1 MNINQR
7 IKTIRKQLGLN
18 QTEFGEKIGL
28 AQTGVSWIEKDG
40 NTVIE
45 QNIRLIC
52 ETFGINE
59 AWLRTGE
66 GEREAVSAASDPFLP
81 LRQKHHLSFIEEQV
95 LRIYFKLDETA
106 RASVCQYVQ
115 TVAEAIAEPPP
126 AEEPPRAADEKQ
138 RTAPLTDEEI
148 EAELADYRAELLAER
163 EVRSASISGNADA
176 KRA

>member
-7 IKTIRKQLGLN
+7 IKTIRKHLGLN

-115 TVAEAIAEPPP
+115 TVAEAIAEAPP
-126 AEEPPRAADEKQ
+126 AEKRVGDAERAEMH
-138 RTAPLTDEEI
+138 RLLDEEI
-148 EAELADYRAELLAER
+148 DAEEKAQ
-163 EVRSASISGNADA
+163 SASDAGNT

>member
-7 IKTIRKQLGLN
+7 IKTIRKHLGLN

-66 GEREAVSAASDPFLP
+66 GEMMAASANTVFDEFAQHYALT
-81 LRQKHHLSFIEEQV
+81 REEQA
-95 LRIYFKLDETA
+95 TA
-106 RASVCQYVQ
+106 RFLLNLSRDERAAVLQYVKRL
-115 TVAEAIAEPPP
+115 A
-126 AEEPPRAADEKQ
+126 
-138 RTAPLTDEEI
+138 
-148 EAELADYRAELLAER
+148 AELAKIEE
-163 EVRSASISGNADA
+163 
-176 KRA
+176 

>member
-1 MNINQR
+1 MTINAR
-7 IKTIRKQLGLN
+7 IRSIRKDLRISQKD
-18 QTEFGEKIGL
+18 FGAKIGL
-28 AQTGVSWIEKDG
+28 GQGAVSFMEQNG

-106 RASVCQYVQ
+106 REAVCQYVQ
-115 TVAEAIAEPPP
+115 SVAEAIAEPPP
-126 AEEPPRAADEKQ
+126 AEERVSDAERAEMHHLLD
-138 RTAPLTDEEI
+138 
-148 EAELADYRAELLAER
+148 AELDAEEKA
-163 EVRSASISGNADA
+163 RSASEDGNA

>member
-1 MNINQR
+1 MTINAR
-7 IKTIRKQLGLN
+7 IRSIRKDLRISQKD
-18 QTEFGEKIGL
+18 FGAKIGL
-28 AQTGVSWIEKDG
+28 GQGAVSFMEQNG

-66 GEREAVSAASDPFLP
+66 GEREVVSAASDPFLP
-81 LRQKHHLSFIEEQV
+81 LRQKHQLSFIEEQV

-106 RASVCQYVQ
+106 REAVCQYVQ
-115 TVAEAIAEPPP
+115 AVAEAIAEAPP
-126 AEEPPRAADEKQ
+126 AEERVSDAERAEMHRLLD
-138 RTAPLTDEEI
+138 
-148 EAELADYRAELLAER
+148 AELDAER
-163 EVRSASISGNADA
+163 KALSASEDGNA

>member
-1 MNINQR
+1 MDINQR
-7 IKTIRKQLGLN
+7 IRNLRKELGLS
-18 QTEFGEKIGL
+18 QKDFGLKIGL
-28 AQTGVSWIEKDG
+28 GQAAVSRLEQSKVV
-40 NTVIE
+40 VIE

-81 LRQKHHLSFIEEQV
+81 LRQKHQLSFIEEQV

-115 TVAEAIAEPPP
+115 TVAEAIAETPP
-126 AEEPPRAADEKQ
+126 AEKR
-138 RTAPLTDEEI
+138 
-148 EAELADYRAELLAER
+148 
-163 EVRSASISGNADA
+163 VGDA
-176 KRA
+176 KRAEMHRLLDEEIDAEEKAQSASEDGSAKRA

>member
-1 MNINQR
+1 MDINQR
-7 IKTIRKQLGLN
+7 IRNLRKELGLS
-18 QTEFGEKIGL
+18 QKDFGLKIGL
-28 AQTGVSWIEKDG
+28 GQAAVSRLEQSKVV
-40 NTVIE
+40 VIE

-81 LRQKHHLSFIEEQV
+81 LRQKHQLSFIEEQV

-115 TVAEAIAEPPP
+115 TVAEAIAKPPP
-126 AEEPPRAADEKQ
+126 AEKRVSDAERAEMH
-138 RTAPLTDEEI
+138 RWLDEEI
-148 EAELADYRAELLAER
+148 DAEEKAQ
-163 EVRSASISGNADA
+163 SASDAGNA

>member
-1 MNINQR
+1 MTINSR
-7 IKTIRKQLGLN
+7 IRSIRKDLRISQKD
-18 QTEFGEKIGL
+18 FGAKIGL
-28 AQTGVSWIEKDG
+28 GQGAVSFMEQNG

-81 LRQKHHLSFIEEQV
+81 LRQKHQLSFIEEQV

-126 AEEPPRAADEKQ
+126 AEEPPRAAEK
-138 RTAPLTDEEI
+138 RVSDAERAEMHRLLDEEI
-148 EAELADYRAELLAER
+148 DAEEKA
-163 EVRSASISGNADA
+163 RSVSKDGSIA

>member
-1 MNINQR
+1 MTINAR
-7 IKTIRKQLGLN
+7 IRSIRKDLRISQKD
-18 QTEFGEKIGL
+18 FGAKIGL
-28 AQTGVSWIEKDG
+28 GQGAVSFMEQNG

-106 RASVCQYVQ
+106 REAVCQYVQ
-115 TVAEAIAEPPP
+115 SVAEAIAEAPP

-163 EVRSASISGNADA
+163 KARSVSEDGSA

>member
-1 MNINQR
+1 MDINQR
-7 IKTIRKQLGLN
+7 IRNLRKELGLS
-18 QTEFGEKIGL
+18 QKDFGLKIGL
-28 AQTGVSWIEKDG
+28 GQAAVSRLEQSKVV
-40 NTVIE
+40 VIE

-126 AEEPPRAADEKQ
+126 AEEQHAADEKQ

-163 EVRSASISGNADA
+163 EERSASEDGSA

>member
-1 MNINQR
+1 VNINQR

-106 RASVCQYVQ
+106 REAVCQYVQ
-115 TVAEAIAEPPP
+115 SVAEAIAEPPP
-126 AEEPPRAADEKQ
+126 AEEPPRAAEK
-138 RTAPLTDEEI
+138 RVSDAERAEMHRLLD
-148 EAELADYRAELLAER
+148 AELDAEEKA
-163 EVRSASISGNADA
+163 RSASEDGNVR
-176 KRA
+176 RA

>member
-1 MNINQR
+1 MTINAR
-7 IKTIRKQLGLN
+7 IRSIRKDLRISQKD
-18 QTEFGEKIGL
+18 FGAKIGL
-28 AQTGVSWIEKDG
+28 GQGAVSFMEQNG

-106 RASVCQYVQ
+106 REAVCQYVQ
-115 TVAEAIAEPPP
+115 SVAEAIAESPP
-126 AEEPPRAADEKQ
+126 AEEPPRAAEKQ

-148 EAELADYRAELLAER
+148 EAELANYRAELLAER
-163 EVRSASISGNADA
+163 EERSASEDGSS

>member
-1 MNINQR
+1 MDINQR
-7 IKTIRKQLGLN
+7 IRNLRKELGLS
-18 QTEFGEKIGL
+18 QKDFGLKIGL
-28 AQTGVSWIEKDG
+28 GQAAVSRLEQSKVV
-40 NTVIE
+40 VIE

-115 TVAEAIAEPPP
+115 TVAEAIAETPP
-126 AEEPPRAADEKQ
+126 AEKR
-138 RTAPLTDEEI
+138 
-148 EAELADYRAELLAER
+148 
-163 EVRSASISGNADA
+163 VSDA
-176 KRA
+176 KRAEMHRLLDEEIDVEEKAQSASDAGNAKRA

>member
-106 RASVCQYVQ
+106 REAVCQYVQ
-115 TVAEAIAEPPP
+115 SVAEAIAEPPP
-126 AEEPPRAADEKQ
+126 AEEPPRAAEKQ

-163 EVRSASISGNADA
+163 EVRSASEDGNAKKA
-176 KRA
+176 

>member
-1 MNINQR
+1 MTINAR
-7 IKTIRKQLGLN
+7 IRSIRKDLRISQKD
-18 QTEFGEKIGL
+18 FGAKIGL
-28 AQTGVSWIEKDG
+28 GQGAVSFMEQNG

-81 LRQKHHLSFIEEQV
+81 LRQKHQLSFIEEQV

-126 AEEPPRAADEKQ
+126 AEKRVSDAERAEMHRQ
-138 RTAPLTDEEI
+138 LDEEI
-148 EAELADYRAELLAER
+148 DAEEKA
-163 EVRSASISGNADA
+163 RSASDAGNA

>member
-18 QTEFGEKIGL
+18 QTEFGTKIGL

-81 LRQKHHLSFIEEQV
+81 LRQKHQLSFIEEQV
-95 LRIYFKLDETA
+95 LRIYFKLDEPA

-115 TVAEAIAEPPP
+115 TVAEAIATAPP
-126 AEEPPRAADEKQ
+126 AEEPPRAAEK
-138 RTAPLTDEEI
+138 RVSDAERAELHRLLDEEI
-148 EAELADYRAELLAER
+148 DAEEKARLVSKDG
-163 EVRSASISGNADA
+163 SIA

>member
-1 MNINQR
+1 MDINQR
-7 IKTIRKQLGLN
+7 IRNLRKELGLS
-18 QTEFGEKIGL
+18 QKDFGLKIGL
-28 AQTGVSWIEKDG
+28 GQAAVSRLEQP
-40 NTVIE
+40 NVVVIE

-81 LRQKHHLSFIEEQV
+81 LRQKHQLSFIEEQV

-115 TVAEAIAEPPP
+115 TVAEAITETPP
-126 AEEPPRAADEKQ
+126 AEKRVSDAERAEMHRLLD
-138 RTAPLTDEEI
+138 
-148 EAELADYRAELLAER
+148 AELDAEEKAQ
-163 EVRSASISGNADA
+163 SASEDGSA

>member
-7 IKTIRKQLGLN
+7 IKTIRKHLGLN
-18 QTEFGEKIGL
+18 QTEFGTKIGL

-81 LRQKHHLSFIEEQV
+81 LRQKHQLSFIEEQV

-106 RASVCQYVQ
+106 REAVCQYVQ
-115 TVAEAIAEPPP
+115 SVAEASAEAPP
-126 AEEPPRAADEKQ
+126 AEKRVSDAERAEMHHLLD
-138 RTAPLTDEEI
+138 
-148 EAELADYRAELLAER
+148 AELDAEEKA
-163 EVRSASISGNADA
+163 RSASEDGNA

>member
-1 MNINQR
+1 MTINAR
-7 IKTIRKQLGLN
+7 IRSIRKNLRISQKD
-18 QTEFGEKIGL
+18 FGAKIGL
-28 AQTGVSWIEKDG
+28 GQGAVSFMEQNG

-66 GEREAVSAASDPFLP
+66 GEREVVSAASDPFLP

-106 RASVCQYVQ
+106 RESVCQYVQ
-115 TVAEAIAEPPP
+115 SVAEAIAEPPP
-126 AEEPPRAADEKQ
+126 VEEPPRAADEKQ

-148 EAELADYRAELLAER
+148 EAELANYRAELLAER
-163 EVRSASISGNADA
+163 KARSASEDGSA

>member
-1 MNINQR
+1 MTINAR
-7 IKTIRKQLGLN
+7 IRSIRKDLRISQKD
-18 QTEFGEKIGL
+18 FGAKIGL
-28 AQTGVSWIEKDG
+28 GQGAVSFMEQNG

-81 LRQKHHLSFIEEQV
+81 LRQKHQLSFIEEQV

-126 AEEPPRAADEKQ
+126 AEEPPRTADEKQ

-148 EAELADYRAELLAER
+148 EAELANYRAELLAER
-163 EVRSASISGNADA
+163 KARSASEDGNA

>member
-1 MNINQR
+1 MTINAR
-7 IKTIRKQLGLN
+7 IRSIRKDLRISQKD
-18 QTEFGEKIGL
+18 FGAKIGL
-28 AQTGVSWIEKDG
+28 GQGAVSFMEQNG

-81 LRQKHHLSFIEEQV
+81 LRQKHQLSFIEEQV

-106 RASVCQYVQ
+106 REAVCQYVQ
-115 TVAEAIAEPPP
+115 AVAEAIAEAPPVEKRISD
-126 AEEPPRAADEKQ
+126 AERAEMHRLLD
-138 RTAPLTDEEI
+138 
-148 EAELADYRAELLAER
+148 AELDAER
-163 EVRSASISGNADA
+163 KARSASEDGNA

>member
-1 MNINQR
+1 MTINAR
-7 IKTIRKQLGLN
+7 IRSIRKDLRISQKD
-18 QTEFGEKIGL
+18 FGAKIGL
-28 AQTGVSWIEKDG
+28 GQGAVSFMEQNG

-81 LRQKHHLSFIEEQV
+81 LRQKHQLSFIEEQV

-106 RASVCQYVQ
+106 REAVCQYVQ
-115 TVAEAIAEPPP
+115 AVAEAIAETPP
-126 AEEPPRAADEKQ
+126 AEKRVSDAERAEMHRLLD
-138 RTAPLTDEEI
+138 
-148 EAELADYRAELLAER
+148 AELDAEEKA
-163 EVRSASISGNADA
+163 RSASEDGNAR
-176 KRA
+176 RA